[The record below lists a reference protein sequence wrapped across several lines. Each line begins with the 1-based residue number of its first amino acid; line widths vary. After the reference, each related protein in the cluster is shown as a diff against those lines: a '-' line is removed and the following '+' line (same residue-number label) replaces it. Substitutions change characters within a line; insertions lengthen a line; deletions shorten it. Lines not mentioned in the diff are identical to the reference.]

1 MRKVLSLAAALCL
14 AAVPAWAAAGRI
26 VRLKPGYA
34 MCRTEGA
41 LHRLVA
47 ASRADDGHAF
57 AGLVAGPCRVTRGER
72 IRVASRRAQ
81 VVRFVV
87 RGRRGNW
94 WTVVEALR

>member
-1 MRKVLSLAAALCL
+1 MRKVLALAAALCL
-14 AAVPAWAAAGRI
+14 AAVPAWAAARP
-26 VRLKPGYA
+26 VRLKAGYA
-34 MCRTEGA
+34 MCRTEAA

-47 ASRADDGHAF
+47 ASRADDDHAF

-72 IRVASRRAQ
+72 IQVTSRRAQ

-87 RGRRGNW
+87 RGRRTTW